1 MLIAGIA
8 RAAYSL
14 PAPRTC
20 FPGTAYQKPRVL
32 PWGQLLARR
41 PSHAH
46 DSELR
51 PKPSKRPYSPADM
64 FLFQTQIARTLSCL
78 CRRPSPT
85 TCLDNPDQKPKPTKA
100 PHLRFSAEAYE
111 PRDVSPSPSRVDFG
125 HQIDFGFCK
134 TLTQDFASSP
144 SSAKQSLGHPT
155 RACAKLLVRSGLR
168 CSLCFQLRSACL
180 GPEMCT

>member
-1 MLIAGIA
+1 MLPGQ
-8 RAAYSL
+8 
-14 PAPRTC
+14 PTRT
-20 FPGTAYQKPRVL
+20 PGTPV
-32 PWGQLLARR
+32 GQLLARR

-64 FLFQTQIARTLSCL
+64 FFSDSDSADSVMPLSP
-78 CRRPSPT
+78 PSPT